1 MNKALEPKRLLFH
14 LILGIIMIF
23 ILYRCSGDYTDV
35 FEVGNEHYILKI
47 VKEKEYDGLSRTT
60 DIFSYEKKE
69 NNEELKIGCGTLV
82 SVGYDQN
89 KEYFYGESEYG
100 INDEEYGIYTKGKEV
115 KNNRI
120 HQNREQEISKKEI
133 SENEMNDNIEFLKNQ
148 CTGYFVLNL
157 KTGEYQSGLSEKE
170 QEDILLDKGI
180 EINLM
185 SVKKFIKKYGKS
197 IRNYQGLEDWMS
209 I

>member
-35 FEVGNEHYILKI
+35 FEVGNEHQILKI

-89 KEYFYGESEYG
+89 KKYFYGESEYG

-133 SENEMNDNIEFLKNQ
+133 SEKEMNDNIEFLKNQ

-170 QEDILLDKGI
+170 QEDVLLNKGI

>member
-1 MNKALEPKRLLFH
+1 M
-14 LILGIIMIF
+14 
-23 ILYRCSGDYTDV
+23 
-35 FEVGNEHYILKI
+35 
-47 VKEKEYDGLSRTT
+47 
-60 DIFSYEKKE
+60 
-69 NNEELKIGCGTLV
+69 
-82 SVGYDQN
+82 
-89 KEYFYGESEYG
+89 
-100 INDEEYGIYTKGKEV
+100 

-170 QEDILLDKGI
+170 QEDVLLDKGI

-185 SVKKFIKKYGKS
+185 SVKKFVKKYGKS

>member
-1 MNKALEPKRLLFH
+1 M
-14 LILGIIMIF
+14 
-23 ILYRCSGDYTDV
+23 
-35 FEVGNEHYILKI
+35 
-47 VKEKEYDGLSRTT
+47 
-60 DIFSYEKKE
+60 
-69 NNEELKIGCGTLV
+69 
-82 SVGYDQN
+82 
-89 KEYFYGESEYG
+89 
-100 INDEEYGIYTKGKEV
+100 

-120 HQNREQEISKKEI
+120 HQNREQEI
-133 SENEMNDNIEFLKNQ
+133 SENEMNDNIEFLKKQ

-170 QEDILLDKGI
+170 QEDVLLDKGI
-180 EINLM
+180 EVNLM